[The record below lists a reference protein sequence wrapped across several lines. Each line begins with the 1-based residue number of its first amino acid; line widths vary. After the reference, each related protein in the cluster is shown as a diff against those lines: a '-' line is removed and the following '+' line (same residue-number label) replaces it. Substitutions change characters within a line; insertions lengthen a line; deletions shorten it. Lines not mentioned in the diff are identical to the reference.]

1 MKLNNFLT
9 FALVAC
15 MMTAFMSFTS
25 IVTNDDSEVKFEE
38 TTHQFNQIPQGTPVT
53 TKFKF
58 TNKSD
63 KPLILKNVQASCGCT
78 TPNYPHEPIMSGET
92 GEITVTYNAASMGKF
107 KKSIT
112 VTTNIEEAPIVLFI
126 EGEVVAK

>member
-1 MKLNNFLT
+1 MKSNKFLSI
-9 FALVAC
+9 ALVAC

-25 IVTNDDSEVKFEE
+25 IITNVDSEVKFEE

-58 TNKSD
+58 TNNSGKA
-63 KPLILKNVQASCGCT
+63 LILKTVQASCGCT
-78 TPNYPHEPIMSGET
+78 QPIYPKEPIMSGAT
-92 GEITVTYNAASMGKF
+92 GEISVTYNAAAMGKF

-112 VTTNIEEAPIVLFI
+112 VTTNLEEAPIVLYI

>member
-1 MKLNNFLT
+1 MKSNNFLA

-15 MMTAFMSFTS
+15 LMTAFMSFTS
-25 IVTNDDSEVKFEE
+25 IVNNDGEVKFEE

-58 TNKSD
+58 TNNSD
-63 KPLILKNVQASCGCT
+63 KPLILKSAQASCGCT
-78 TPNYPHEPIMSGET
+78 QPVYPKEPIMSGET
-92 GEITVTYNAASMGKF
+92 GEISVTYNAASMGKF

-112 VTTNIEEAPIVLFI
+112 ITTNLEEAPIILYI

>member
-1 MKLNNFLT
+1 MFPCIGNFLT

-25 IVTNDDSEVKFEE
+25 VATNDSEVKFEE

-63 KPLILKNVQASCGCT
+63 KTLILKNVQASCG
-78 TPNYPHEPIMSGET
+78 
-92 GEITVTYNAASMGKF
+92 F
-107 KKSIT
+107 KHIY
-112 VTTNIEEAPIVLFI
+112 
-126 EGEVVAK
+126 

>member
-1 MKLNNFLT
+1 MKMNPCLT
-9 FALVAC
+9 IALVAC
-15 MMTAFMSFTS
+15 LMTAFMSFTS
-25 IVTNDDSEVKFEE
+25 IISGDDSEVKFEE

-58 TNKSD
+58 TNNAA
-63 KPLILKNVQASCGCT
+63 KPLILKNVKASCGCT
-78 TPNYPHEPIMSGET
+78 TPDYPKTPIMSGEM

-112 VTTNIEEAPIVLFI
+112 VSTNIEETPIVLFI
-126 EGEVVAK
+126 EGDVVAK

>member
-9 FALVAC
+9 IALVAC

-38 TTHQFNQIPQGTPVT
+38 TTHQFSQVPQGTPVT

-58 TNKSD
+58 TNNSN
-63 KPLILKNVQASCGCT
+63 KPLILKSVQASCGCT
-78 TPNYPHEPIMSGET
+78 TPDYTREPIMAGAT
-92 GEITVTYNAASMGKF
+92 GEITVTYNAANMGKF

-112 VTTNIEEAPIVLFI
+112 VTTNIEETPIILYI
-126 EGEVVAK
+126 EGEVIAK

>member
-38 TTHQFNQIPQGTPVT
+38 TTHQFNQVPQGTPVT

-58 TNKSD
+58 TNNSD

-78 TPNYPHEPIMSGET
+78 QPTYPKEPIMSGAT
-92 GEITVTYNAASMGKF
+92 GEISVTYNAASMGKF